1 MRRIFLASFLDGG
14 KEESIKGGRKG
25 GKGGYA
31 KIEEFCGLHVA
42 VWLTLHRDF
51 LIIVF

>member
-14 KEESIKGGRKG
+14 EKESIKGGRE
-25 GKGGYA
+25 GGYA